1 METLLLKAIFFLAR
15 WIRRRFQRG
24 LYKVSTWQRRDEDY
38 VKMFLERLKRVIL
51 VKNAGM
57 KIVPFFFNVMVL
69 SSSKE
74 FRYVF
79 IFKTVTSK
87 TM

>member
-51 VKNAGM
+51 VKNADM

>member
-51 VKNAGM
+51 VKNADM
-57 KIVPFFFNVMVL
+57 KIVPFFL
-69 SSSKE
+69 
-74 FRYVF
+74 
-79 IFKTVTSK
+79 T
-87 TM
+87 